1 MRKKFVRQLTSDD
14 DEDGEVA
21 AQRPRQENRLTGW
34 PTPPRIL
41 QFVRQLTS
49 DDDEDDEVAA
59 QRPRQEDRL
68 TGWPTPPGILQKKVD
83 YVAEEIVELRADM
96 AQTKATMAEILKAIQ
111 ELRRPAE
118 ARTSSLNLPLCTN
131 AAYKVFVSE
140 LEKNAGFAQEVVP
153 ATDLDDLPDMSP
165 KEHDLTQFTSEDTVN
180 GVKSREPDPE
190 FLAVFRNLFEGRE
203 FHSYDELQKSMSL
216 LSTKTGASYIRR
228 HTTKLPP
235 EDEGSR
241 RCVYKRLLYECKH
254 AGTFRSRATQGIC
267 RKSKMMN
274 CPSRINFL
282 YEGNGLRL
290 VTFNL
295 THNHLL
301 TPQPTPVIPKKRRC
315 DQFSPLP
322 ADSYCQP
329 SNIAS
334 GIQNGRHDDLNAL
347 GPVSWSP
354 PANPHNNM
362 SESVKRSHVM
372 NLVDQLWDVAST
384 SQPADLEEGASRL
397 RDLIDW
403 WKKDGN

>member
-1 MRKKFVRQLTSDD
+1 MAELVDGGCEGPFQYQTFKNVYELKLYIHSLQYSCVKAI
-14 DEDGEVA
+14 DGELQVVDCYA
-21 AQRPRQENRLTGW
+21 IHNHTNPSKERLL
-34 PTPPRIL
+34 PTVS
-41 QFVRQLTS
+41 FVG
-49 DDDEDDEVAA
+49 D
-59 QRPRQEDRL
+59 
-68 TGWPTPPGILQKKVD
+68 
-83 YVAEEIVELRADM
+83 
-96 AQTKATMAEILKAIQ
+96 
-111 ELRRPAE
+111 
-118 ARTSSLNLPLCTN
+118 
-131 AAYKVFVSE
+131 
-140 LEKNAGFAQEVVP
+140 
-153 ATDLDDLPDMSP
+153 
-165 KEHDLTQFTSEDTVN
+165 

-203 FHSYDELQKSMSL
+203 FHSYDELQKSMGL

-301 TPQPTPVIPKKRRC
+301 TPQATPVIPKKRSC
-315 DQFSPLP
+315 EQFSPLP

-334 GIQNGRHDDLNAL
+334 GIENGNSFPRLSAVFRDDDISRPVRTETFYTGDYFPNDAAFLNRRDDLTAL
-347 GPVSWSP
+347 GPVSWP
-354 PANPHNNM
+354 PSASPHNNM
-362 SESVKRSHVM
+362 SESVKRSNVM

-384 SQPADLEEGASRL
+384 SEPADLEEGANRL
-397 RDLIDW
+397 RELIDW